1 MMARRF
7 VAAGVMTAFMFVG
20 IASVNA
26 QELTL
31 TEEDMQYNAGKAT
44 VDADGDMSDW
54 SNFPFKK
61 AIPFQTGAG
70 IGDGE
75 LVLFQNW
82 GAGTWD
88 GPEDHTSAVAFAW
101 DTDNLYIGIVVTDDS
116 HQNGGGAPAQAWN
129 GDGVQAVFA
138 NAEQDTVTFLYN
150 LAMND
155 GGDLLIHNE
164 RGPGGVE
171 LEIVRDDDTGT
182 TSYEMVFPAAS
193 LEVDAFESGMEI
205 GIGLCVNDG
214 DEAHPG
220 QTGWSGWGPHAAV
233 TGGKHPTRTGLVT
246 LTAKHDAIPGGGQ
259 NPLLVDLVA
268 HFPLDADGDSADGEF
283 TASTVTDVTFG
294 GEGATGN
301 TGTSANF
308 NGSSSV

>member
-1 MMARRF
+1 MTKKLKMARRF
-7 VAAGVMTAFMFVG
+7 IAAGVMTAFMFVG

-26 QELTL
+26 QELTF

-88 GPEDHTSAVAFAW
+88 GPADHTSAVAFAW
-101 DTDNLYIGIVVTDDS
+101 DADNLYIGIVVTDDS

-150 LAMND
+150 FALND
-155 GGDLLIHNE
+155 GGELLIHNE
-164 RGPGGVE
+164 NAPGGAELAVE
-171 LEIVRDDDTGT
+171 RDDDTGT
-182 TSYEMVFPAAS
+182 TSYEIVFPAAS
-193 LEVDAFESGMEI
+193 LEVDAFESGMQI
-205 GIGLCVNDG
+205 
-214 DEAHPG
+214 
-220 QTGWSGWGPHAAV
+220 
-233 TGGKHPTRTGLVT
+233 
-246 LTAKHDAIPGGGQ
+246 
-259 NPLLVDLVA
+259 
-268 HFPLDADGDSADGEF
+268 
-283 TASTVTDVTFG
+283 
-294 GEGATGN
+294 
-301 TGTSANF
+301 
-308 NGSSSV
+308 